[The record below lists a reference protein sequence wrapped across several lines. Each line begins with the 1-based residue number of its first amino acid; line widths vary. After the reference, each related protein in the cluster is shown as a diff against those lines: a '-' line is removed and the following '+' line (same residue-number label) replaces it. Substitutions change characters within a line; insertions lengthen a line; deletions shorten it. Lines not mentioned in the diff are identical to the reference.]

1 MEDCAPFR
9 VVDGTPL
16 RRQAAHG
23 SLSRMHPVA
32 SRSVYRCAVILA
44 TVLVTGCA
52 TRPAVTTAPAAGAA
66 TESVDERILGSS
78 TAPVMIIEFTDLQCP
93 YCARFANTTW
103 PRLRQEYVDT
113 GKVRFATRD
122 LPLPF
127 HAFALPAA
135 IAARCA
141 GQQGRFWEF
150 REALFRDQAQLDN
163 GLYASLV
170 QSLELDA
177 AQFADC
183 RRDPAV
189 ARSVQA
195 DAELAAASGIRS
207 TPSFV
212 IGRIVDGSF
221 NGEILSGAQPF
232 ETFQARI
239 DLLLQQAGQ

>member
-1 MEDCAPFR
+1 MYYCALIF
-9 VVDGTPL
+9 
-16 RRQAAHG
+16 AA
-23 SLSRMHPVA
+23 A
-32 SRSVYRCAVILA
+32 
-44 TVLVTGCA
+44 LVTGCA
-52 TRPAVTTAPAAGAA
+52 TRPMVAAAPAANATTEAA
-66 TESVDERILGSS
+66 DERILGSS
-78 TAPVMIIEFTDLQCP
+78 AAQVMIIEFTDLQCP

-103 PRLRQEYVDT
+103 PRLRQEYVET

-127 HAFALPAA
+127 HAFAVPAA

-150 REALFRDQAQLDN
+150 REALFRDQAQLTTDPHA
-163 GLYASLV
+163 GLA
-170 QSLELDA
+170 QSLGLDA

-195 DAELAAASGIRS
+195 DVELAAASGIRS
-207 TPSFV
+207 TPTFV

-239 DLLLQQAGQ
+239 NLLLQQAGQ